1 MAKQAEEPK
10 ITVPYIPFKTFI
22 GFIDKLKNSAVP
34 PVIDASVMQNMSGS
48 MKSQLMS
55 ALKALKLVQPNGTST
70 KELRE
75 LVKAYNTEQWQ
86 PVLGNIVTDAYLEV
100 TRDVDVESGTAQQLA
115 KAFKEGGKVDGQVL
129 DKAVRFYLAAVA
141 ASGQTISPHFT
152 ARKQRKVGGRGP
164 SKKKSTTSDV
174 EYDELLEDGEELL
187 LVNSPRLK
195 FRLPIRGKQDA
206 VISLP
211 SDVTAED
218 WAILKAQLDVF
229 ITPPKVKG
237 GAHD

>member
-1 MAKQAEEPK
+1 MAKQSEEPK
-10 ITVPYIPFKTFI
+10 ITVPYIPFKTFT

-55 ALKALKLVQPNGTST
+55 ALKALKLIQQDGTST

-86 PVLGNIVTDAYLEV
+86 PTLGNIVGAAYQAV
-100 TRDVDVESGTAQQLA
+100 TRDIDVDTGTAQQLK
-115 KAFKEGGKVDGQVL
+115 KAFKEVGNVDGQVL
-129 DKAVRFYLAAVA
+129 DKAVRFYLAAIA
-141 ASGQTISPHFT
+141 AAGHAISPHFT
-152 ARKQRKVGGRGP
+152 ARKQRKAGP
-164 SKKKSTTSDV
+164 RKAAKKKSGVDR
-174 EYDELLEDGEELL
+174 DEIELDDESEELL

-211 SDVTAED
+211 ADVSAED
-218 WAILKAQLDVF
+218 WAILKTQLDVF
-229 ITPPKVKG
+229 ITPPKPKG
-237 GAHD
+237 GSHD